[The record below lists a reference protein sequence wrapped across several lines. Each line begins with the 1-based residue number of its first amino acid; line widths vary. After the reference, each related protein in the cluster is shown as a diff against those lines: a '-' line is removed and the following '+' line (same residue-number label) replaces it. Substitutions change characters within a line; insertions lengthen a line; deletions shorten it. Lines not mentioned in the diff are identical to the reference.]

1 MPISTVSSRN
11 GAVQRLT
18 AHASAPRKAPIMSM
32 VRQARVHLES
42 AARVPPEADK
52 IRCAQPPKQSE
63 TRFLSVAYAAR

>member
-11 GAVQRLT
+11 RAVQRLT
-18 AHASAPRKAPIMSM
+18 AHASAPPKAPIVSM

-42 AARVPPEADK
+42 VAMVPAEADE

-63 TRFLSVAYAAR
+63 TRPFSVAYAAR

>member
-18 AHASAPRKAPIMSM
+18 AHASVPSNAPIVSM

-42 AARVPPEADK
+42 AAMVPAEADE
-52 IRCAQPPKQSE
+52 IRCAQSPKQSE
-63 TRFLSVAYAAR
+63 TKSLSVAYAAR